1 MRLLKLFILFVS
13 VFFFTTVASAKQVFG
28 LQEAGATSNQK
39 QIKKTEPKG
48 LSFINLLMEES
59 DNSEDEDDSHELSF
73 FLLSLSSEFTYPQV
87 GAIAAA
93 NAHLTYS
100 KVNHNS
106 TPIFIQFRNIR
117 L

>member
-1 MRLLKLFILFVS
+1 M
-13 VFFFTTVASAKQVFG
+13 ASAKQVFG
-28 LQEAGATSNQK
+28 IQEVVATNNQK
-39 QIKKTEPKG
+39 QIKKTEPKS

-73 FLLSLSSEFTYPQV
+73 FSLPPTSEFTYPHV
-87 GAIAAA
+87 GAIAVA

-100 KVNHNS
+100 KVTHNS
-106 TPIFIQFRNIR
+106 TPLFIQFRNIR

>member
-1 MRLLKLFILFVS
+1 MRLLKHFLLFVS
-13 VFFFTTVASAKQVFG
+13 VSFFTTIASAKQVFG
-28 LQEAGATSNQK
+28 LQEEVSITNQK
-39 QIKKTEPKG
+39 QIKKTEPKT
-48 LSFINLLMEES
+48 LSFVNLLMEET

-73 FLLSLSSEFTYPQV
+73 FHLALSSKFTCPHV
-87 GAIAAA
+87 GAKALA
-93 NAHLTYS
+93 NAHLIRN

>member
-28 LQEAGATSNQK
+28 LREVASTSNLK
-39 QIKKTEPKG
+39 QIKKTEPKA

-73 FLLSLSSEFTYPQV
+73 FLLPPSSEFTYPHV
-87 GAIAAA
+87 GAIAVA
-93 NAHLTYS
+93 NAHHTYS
-100 KVNHNS
+100 KVTHNS
-106 TPIFIQFRNIR
+106 NALFIQFRNIR